1 MVEVKMVNPA
11 ANLAILDSL
20 AMVGLA
26 NLSPRGLLGT
36 FTSHQEFNCL
46 LSS

>member
-36 FTSHQEFNCL
+36 FTSQSPRVYF
-46 LSS
+46 